1 MLGSRP
7 PHPPPP
13 ETTQVPE
20 EVVLLLPEL
29 WEEAREDWEEAR
41 EDREEPMLLT
51 VLGWLGSWAVLM
63 VDVGQLDRVQACSA
77 EPRST

>member
-7 PHPPPP
+7 PHFPPPQ
-13 ETTQVPE
+13 TTQVRE

-29 WEEAREDWEEAR
+29 REEAR
-41 EDREEPMLLT
+41 EDREEPMLGT

-63 VDVGQLDRVQACSA
+63 VDVGQVDGVQACLA

>member
-7 PHPPPP
+7 PHFPPPQ
-13 ETTQVPE
+13 TTQVRE

-29 WEEAREDWEEAR
+29 REESR
-41 EDREEPMLLT
+41 EDREEPLLGT

-63 VDVGQLDRVQACSA
+63 VDVGQVDGVQACLA

>member
-1 MLGSRP
+1 MGPGRDQPQLARQSTHSSQLLSSGGATVNASCGLPLRSTSSR
-7 PHPPPP
+7 
-13 ETTQVPE
+13 
-20 EVVLLLPEL
+20 
-29 WEEAREDWEEAR
+29 
-41 EDREEPMLLT
+41 T

>member
-7 PHPPPP
+7 PHFPPPQ
-13 ETTQVPE
+13 TTQVRE

-29 WEEAREDWEEAR
+29 REEAR
-41 EDREEPMLLT
+41 EDREEPLLGT

-63 VDVGQLDRVQACSA
+63 VDVGQVDRVQACLA

>member
-7 PHPPPP
+7 PHFPPPQ
-13 ETTQVPE
+13 TTQVPE
-20 EVVLLLPEL
+20 EAVLLLPEL
-29 WEEAREDWEEAR
+29 RKEAR
-41 EDREEPMLLT
+41 EDREEPMLGT

-63 VDVGQLDRVQACSA
+63 VDVGQVDGVQACSA

>member
-7 PHPPPP
+7 PHFPPPQ
-13 ETTQVPE
+13 TTQVRE

-29 WEEAREDWEEAR
+29 REEAREAR
-41 EDREEPMLLT
+41 EDREEPMLGT

-63 VDVGQLDRVQACSA
+63 VDVGQVDGVQACSA